1 MLNNDEQCNMR
12 VLSPAPLDRIHALPE
27 LRQAGI
33 RSFCLRFT
41 REDAHAVQQ
50 VLDELSGQ
58 LA

>member
-1 MLNNDEQCNMR
+1 MQYASLE
-12 VLSPAPLDRIHALPE
+12 SGALDRIHALPE